1 LLAAFSDRLPGRS
14 RKLLALDW
22 DDNTLKAVEATLQKG
37 ALRVSRVISAAIP
50 DTVKI
55 GEPDSFGPFVRQVLA
70 DKKFTTRQALLAI
83 PRDKVILINHRL
95 PAAPVGDLS
104 SMVKLQASRELPFS
118 ADEAVMDFAGATA
131 HDAPEFIDVTIAA
144 IQRDVMAQYRQFAH
158 AAGLH
163 LVRVGLRPNS
173 NLVAVTRGVQPFA
186 DDRILFVDVSPNA
199 TEINIFRWGRLTFS
213 RSVSINVNVDAAVP
227 VDDAA
232 GRPILLEVLRTV
244 EAYRASDPT
253 KIDQVV
259 IAGDTGLERWL
270 AETLRTR
277 INAPTSLYDP
287 TWTIAI
293 EKDRAAQMT
302 GFAAVLGLLA
312 GQLAP
317 PIARF
322 DFHTPKRPANVAAIR
337 RKQGTLI
344 GAAAVVLIAGVWLF
358 TSLCLSSLQTQ
369 KADLAAANAVLKKQ
383 ADAADAVGKRI
394 ATAQKWIKQDM
405 IWLDKIRDIVDQMP
419 DNRMSYTTKVTAKA
433 ASSEVP
439 DARELQMGLRMADW
453 QVPKTLQDS
462 LSKDKRFT
470 VKLGP
475 SRQTPSDP
483 KYGFTGDVTIVIP
496 PEKDKPVPKA
506 AAKPEIAAVPQPA
519 PDTSNQ
525 EAAPPD
531 TPQEPQ
537 SVTTEPA
544 APEAPAEEVAQ

>member
-1 LLAAFSDRLPGRS
+1 MLATFTDRLPGRS

-22 DDNTLKAVEATLQKG
+22 DDHTLKAVEATLQKG
-37 ALRVSRVISAAIP
+37 TLRVSRVISAAIP
-50 DTVKI
+50 DTVKT

-95 PAAPVGDLS
+95 PTAPVGDLS

-144 IQRDVMAQYRQFAH
+144 IQRDVMAQYRRFAH

-186 DDRILFVDVSPNA
+186 DDRILFVDVGPHA
-199 TEINIFRWGRLTFS
+199 TEISIFRWGRLTFS
-213 RSVSINVNVDAAVP
+213 RSVSINVNVDAAGA

-259 IAGDTGLERWL
+259 IAGDTGLEGWL

-277 INAPTSLYDP
+277 VSAPTSLYDP

-317 PIARF
+317 AIGRF
-322 DFHTPKRPANVAAIR
+322 DFHSPKRPANVAAIR
-337 RKQGTLI
+337 RKQAI
-344 GAAAVVLIAGVWLF
+344 AIAAAAVVLIVGVWLAS
-358 TSLCLSSLQTQ
+358 SLYLSSLQRQ
-369 KADLAAANAVLKKQ
+369 KDGLVAANAVLKKQ

-405 IWLDKIRDIVDQMP
+405 VWLDKIRDIVDQMP

-439 DARELQMGLRMADW
+439 DARELQMSLRMADW

-462 LSKDKRFT
+462 LAKDKRFT

-483 KYGFTGDVTIVIP
+483 KYGYTGDVLIVIP
-496 PEKDKPVPKA
+496 PDKEKPASKA
-506 AAKPEIAAVPQPA
+506 PAKPENAPVAPPA
-519 PDTSNQ
+519 PDTPGN
-525 EAAPPD
+525 AATPAD
-531 TPQEPQ
+531 APQEPQ
-537 SVTTEPA
+537 PATEPA
-544 APEAPAEEVAQ
+544 ASDQPAEEAAQ